1 MRVRNEIIVSLF
13 LVFLIISAGCTVYE
27 KEEVSLKEP
36 DLYDDIAQ
44 RLVQPVQDVV
54 DRFIP
59 QTGVSTS
66 LPPSSVP
73 VSVNPVTGYSMENF
87 TPDITAVPQPNPP
100 LIRYYPV
107 YSQQYRLLY
116 NLEGPYGLEMV
127 CNEAPIRI
135 ELESNPDHTN
145 PRLSYALWEL
155 MDMETGEVIEE
166 GGYGRE
172 YIATGKQ
179 TLDIRRPGSF
189 HLNLYGARINV
200 KVTVLSP
207 HAADMVLQQP
217 QITSPYEDEEEYYW

>member
-1 MRVRNEIIVSLF
+1 MQVRNGIIVSVF
-13 LVFLIISAGCTVYE
+13 LVLLIISARCTVYE
-27 KEEVSLKEP
+27 KEEISDKEP
-36 DLYDDIAQ
+36 DLYDEIAQ
-44 RLVQPVQDVV
+44 RMVQPVQDVV

-59 QTGVSTS
+59 QTGVALSQ
-66 LPPSSVP
+66 PPSIVP
-73 VSVNPVTGYSMENF
+73 VSVNPAIGYSMENL
-87 TPDITAVPQPNPP
+87 TPEVTAVPQPNPP
-100 LIRYYPV
+100 LLRYYQV

-116 NLEGPYGLEMV
+116 NLEGPYGLEII

-135 ELESNPDHTN
+135 QFESNPDHTN

-155 MDMETGEVIEE
+155 TDMETGEVIEE

-189 HLNLYGARINV
+189 HLNLYGARIEV

-207 HAADMVLQQP
+207 HAADLVLQQP
-217 QITSPYEDEEEYYW
+217 QITSPDEEEYYW